1 MPNWILI
8 LVLVFPAAAM
18 SEPQTAEEIAAR
30 AYRSAQAGDLAAAEA
45 DFRRVVDLAPRNPV
59 YLSDLASI
67 LRGRGKLEEATRYYR
82 EALGLV
88 PGNVVIL
95 RNLALTQWDL
105 GQLEEAKG
113 TLDAVLKADPAEK
126 LSILILGMI
135 EERLNNYQDA
145 ARRLESVR
153 DLVRQ
158 RPESIAALVRVY
170 YKLGDPER
178 ARVVLA
184 DLNQEPAFLD
194 LVRRLA
200 VENEWRLV
208 LEICHQGVQK
218 IPTSGPLFEV
228 KGLAETMLLHTAD
241 AIRSYSRAL
250 EINPKSARAN
260 LGLGTSQASAGMY
273 AEAQETFAR
282 GIRDFPEDPLH
293 YQEYGLLLVKLG
305 QTGDAAQEAKGFELL
320 ERAVA
325 LNSNLAQA
333 NYHIGQA
340 ALERGDTDKA
350 IAYLERARRT
360 EPNVSKIRYALARAY
375 GRLGKKEEAAREL
388 ESYRRLKAEE
398 ERSSPGFPPDG
409 RASKRPEE

>member
-1 MPNWILI
+1 MNVRRFMPFKVPLESLYPAARDLTGIPAAILRYSTVKKIAMPNWILI
-8 LVLVFPAAAM
+8 LFLVSPAAAM
-18 SEPQTAEEIAAR
+18 SEPQTVEEIAAR

-67 LRGRGKLEEATRYYR
+67 LRGRGKLEEASRYYR

-135 EERLNNYQDA
+135 EERLDNYQDA

-158 RPESIAALVRVY
+158 RPESIAALARAY

-208 LEICHQGVQK
+208 LEICIQG
-218 IPTSGPLFEV
+218 I
-228 KGLAETMLLHTAD
+228 
-241 AIRSYSRAL
+241 
-250 EINPKSARAN
+250 
-260 LGLGTSQASAGMY
+260 
-273 AEAQETFAR
+273 
-282 GIRDFPEDPLH
+282 
-293 YQEYGLLLVKLG
+293 
-305 QTGDAAQEAKGFELL
+305 
-320 ERAVA
+320 
-325 LNSNLAQA
+325 
-333 NYHIGQA
+333 
-340 ALERGDTDKA
+340 
-350 IAYLERARRT
+350 
-360 EPNVSKIRYALARAY
+360 
-375 GRLGKKEEAAREL
+375 
-388 ESYRRLKAEE
+388 
-398 ERSSPGFPPDG
+398 
-409 RASKRPEE
+409 